1 MAYRMKWY
9 ALVEWEGPGM
19 GGGTRGNA
27 QVTRIQ
33 NTVGINS
40 PGFGAGGAINAT
52 DITNMVA
59 TISADLTAQLNA
71 NPLLAQIQGWPTGAP

>member
-1 MAYRMKWY
+1 MSSS
-9 ALVEWEGPGM
+9 
-19 GGGTRGNA
+19 TRGNA

-40 PGFGAGGAINAT
+40 PGLGSNGAINAT

-59 TISADLTAQLNA
+59 TITTDMTAQLNA
-71 NPLLAQIQGWPTGAP
+71 NPLLAQMQGWPTGTP